1 MNSTDRSSK
10 QMREDSLIWRHA
22 GYPDVAVG
30 RYRDAA
36 DQMERMARVLIQ
48 CRDAL
53 PAISTVNARLY
64 NISLD
69 LDKRIEECLEPWLI
83 KEGEPSEN

>member
-1 MNSTDRSSK
+1 MSSTDRSSK
-10 QMREDSLIWRHA
+10 QMREDSLAWRRA

-36 DQMERMARVLIQ
+36 DQMERMARVLIK

-53 PAISTVNARLY
+53 PAISTVNAKLY
-64 NISLD
+64 SIPLD
-69 LDKRIEECLEPWLI
+69 LDRQIEACLEPWLL
-83 KEGEPSEN
+83 KDPAENEA